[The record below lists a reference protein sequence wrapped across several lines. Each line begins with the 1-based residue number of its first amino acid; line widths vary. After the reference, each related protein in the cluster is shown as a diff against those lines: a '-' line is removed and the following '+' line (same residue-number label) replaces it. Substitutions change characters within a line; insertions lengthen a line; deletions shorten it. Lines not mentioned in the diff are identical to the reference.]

1 MSNLITYEGIC
12 EVLSIPSSFDKLLAV
27 EGVGA
32 FIDKQVILP
41 RNVVD
46 DQAKSYI
53 RFFLTQAES

>member
-32 FIDKQVILP
+32 LIDKQVLQP

-46 DQAKSYI
+46 DQVK
-53 RFFLTQAES
+53 RFF